1 MIEWTNIVLQGVL
14 VGGLYALFATGLS
27 LSFGIMRTINIAH
40 GDLAVMAGF
49 GAILLQGR
57 FGLPLIVVLPVVIG
71 IAALAGYG
79 LQRAVLNRVLGN
91 DILPPL
97 LVTFGVS
104 IVAQNLLLSVF
115 SADSRSLPVGD
126 LSIASVALGGD
137 LAVGVLPLI
146 VMAVAV
152 AVLAALQWLFSTTRI
167 GRAFRAASDDPEVA
181 GLMGIDRYRV
191 YALAMA
197 LAVAAA
203 AVAGVF
209 MAMRSNIAPTD
220 GPSRL
225 LYAFEAVIM
234 GGMGSLWGTL
244 LGGVLL
250 GVAQSVALKLDPG
263 WGILGGHIAFFAVL
277 LVRPSGLLP
286 RTRDR

>member
-1 MIEWTNIVLQGVL
+1 MIEWANIVLQGVL

-49 GAILLQGR
+49 GAIVMQGR
-57 FGLPLIVVLPVVIG
+57 FGLPLIVVLPVVVG
-71 IAALAGYG
+71 VAALAGYG

-104 IVAQNLLLSVF
+104 IVAQNVLLAMF

-126 LSIASVALGGD
+126 LSIASVALGSD

-152 AVLAALQWLFSTTRI
+152 GVLAALQWLFSTTRI
-167 GRAFRAASDDPEVA
+167 GRAFRAASTTPRSPDSWASTATVS
-181 GLMGIDRYRV
+181 
-191 YALAMA
+191 
-197 LAVAAA
+197 
-203 AVAGVF
+203 
-209 MAMRSNIAPTD
+209 MRSRWRWRSPRQQWPACSWPCAQTSRRQT
-220 GPSRL
+220 GRAGCSMPSR
-225 LYAFEAVIM
+225 
-234 GGMGSLWGTL
+234 
-244 LGGVLL
+244 
-250 GVAQSVALKLDPG
+250 
-263 WGILGGHIAFFAVL
+263 
-277 LVRPSGLLP
+277 R
-286 RTRDR
+286 